1 MKRDAWHCAGW
12 SRELAAAP
20 IGRKLLGHD
29 VVLFRDANGAAHALG
44 ARCPHRGADLARG
57 MVVDGCIQC
66 PFHGWRFDGRGQC
79 VRVPSQP
86 GGLRISPLA
95 RVPAYPLHERE
106 GTVWIWMAGG
116 ETRGGD
122 PPRDPVAPRG
132 RHGRRLYFD
141 PRLIDAPSAN
151 VLENFFDK
159 AHVPFI
165 HTGTFGSKQD
175 PLVAR
180 QRITIDADG
189 RGLRAED
196 DAEAPWR
203 AEPKVPG
210 GFLGV
215 LGRLFFGL
223 RTPVAQHTR
232 FAVDTGVQLY
242 MQYPNRTFDV
252 FLARLTPA
260 DEVHT
265 WLFVESVRTRA
276 PHVIGD
282 WIQQRAVR
290 KVFDEGAR
298 ETGLILDPPTGAETP
313 AVSVESDRLGIAA
326 RQLYERWIAAAGTSG
341 MVAPPRG
348 QLASTPSYHTAS
360 GTGSSR

>member
-1 MKRDAWHCAGW
+1 MKLDTWHCAGW
-12 SRELAAAP
+12 SRELDAAP
-20 IGRKLLGHD
+20 IGRKLLGHH
-29 VVLFRDANGAAHALG
+29 VVLFRDANGTAHALG

-57 MVVDGCIQC
+57 TVVDGCIQC
-66 PFHGWRFDGRGQC
+66 PFHGWRFDGGGQC

-86 GGLRISPLA
+86 ERMKISSLA
-95 RVPAYPLHERE
+95 RVPAYPLQERK
-106 GTVWIWMAGG
+106 GAVWIWMGDG
-116 ETRGGD
+116 ETQSSE
-122 PPRDPVAPRG
+122 PPPDPVALRG
-132 RHGRRLYFD
+132 RHARRLFFD

-165 HTGTFGSKQD
+165 HAGTFGSDQD

-180 QRITIDADG
+180 QRVTIDADG

-196 DAEAPWR
+196 DPEAPWR
-203 AEPKVPG
+203 VQPKVPG
-210 GFLGV
+210 GVIGA

-232 FAVDTGVQLY
+232 FAVDAGAQLY
-242 MQYPNRTFDV
+242 MQYPNDTFDL
-252 FLARLTPA
+252 FLARMTPA
-260 DEVHT
+260 DEAHT

-282 WIQQRAVR
+282 WIQQRAIR

-298 ETGLILDPPTGAETP
+298 ETSLILDPAPDGETP
-313 AVSVESDRLGIAA
+313 AVSVESDRLGLAA
-326 RQLYERWIAAAGTSG
+326 RKLYERWIDGAAASG
-341 MVAPPRG
+341 VVLPRR
-348 QLASTPSYHTAS
+348 QSACPLAE
-360 GTGSSR
+360 